1 MLALSL
7 PVIAAWSVALVF
19 AASAAIHL
27 RGGRKL
33 RAAYAEW
40 DYPRSFHR
48 IVGISNLLAA
58 LFLARPETRIWG
70 VALAA
75 VILFIAVVTLLGHRR
90 YTYALPGMLLMLA
103 LPPALL
109 ATGV

>member
-1 MLALSL
+1 MPIL
-7 PVIAAWSVALVF
+7 PLIAAWSVALVL
-19 AASAAIHL
+19 AVSAAVHL
-27 RGGRKL
+27 VGPKRL

-48 IVGISNLLAA
+48 VVGISNLVAA
-58 LFLARPETRIWG
+58 LFLARPETRVWG

-75 VILFIAVVTLLGHRR
+75 LILFIAVVTLLNHRR
-90 YTYALPGMLLMLA
+90 YTYAVPGMLLMLA